1 MSGIWRCGRFGLSLD
16 APLVM
21 GILNVTPDSFS
32 DGGAHDDTPSA
43 IAHAESML
51 AQGAGI
57 IDVGGEST
65 RPGSDEVTPAEEE
78 RRVLPVVRELAAR
91 GVVVSVD
98 TRHVGVAESCVEA
111 GASIINDVSGF
122 RDPVMVSLA
131 ARCDAGLV
139 VMHMAGEPRNMQQ
152 SPHYDDVVAEVA
164 DYLERRCVELESAG
178 VARDRIVI
186 DPGIGFGKTLQHN
199 LALLRAGAHLS
210 AVGRPVLI
218 GASRKRM
225 IGEMTGEE
233 LPSNRLGGSVAVA
246 LCSARRG
253 AAVVR
258 VHDVA
263 ATVQALSVQS
273 AIDAG

>member
-1 MSGIWRCGRFGLSLD
+1 MTGVWRCGGFELPLD
-16 APLVM
+16 PPLVM

-32 DGGAHDDTPSA
+32 DGGTHADPESA
-43 IAHAESML
+43 LAHAESMI
-51 AQGAGI
+51 AEGARI

-78 RRVLPVVRELAAR
+78 ARVLPVVRELAKR

-98 TRHVGVAESCVEA
+98 TRHVRVAEACVEA

-122 RDPVMVSLA
+122 RDPEMVALA

-139 VMHMAGEPRNMQQ
+139 VMHMAGEPRSMQQ
-152 SPHYDDVVAEVA
+152 NPEYGDVVAEVA
-164 DYLERRCVELESAG
+164 GYLEGRCLELESAG
-178 VARDRIVI
+178 VARERIVV
-186 DPGIGFGKTLQHN
+186 DPGIGFGKTLDHN
-199 LALLRAGAHLS
+199 LALLRSGAALS
-210 AVGRPVLI
+210 PTGRPVLI

-225 IGEMTGEE
+225 IGEITGEE
-233 LPSNRLGGSVAVA
+233 RPANRLGGSVAVA

-273 AIDAG
+273 AIEVG

>member
-1 MSGIWRCGRFGLSLD
+1 MSRPWRCGRFELPLD
-16 APLVM
+16 PPLVM

-32 DGGAHDDTPSA
+32 DGGAHDDPRSA
-43 IAHAESML
+43 LAHAESML
-51 AQGAGI
+51 AQGARI

-78 RRVLPVVRELAAR
+78 ARVLPVVHELAAR

-98 TRHVGVAESCVEA
+98 TRHVRVAESCVEA

-122 RDPVMVSLA
+122 RDPEMAALA

-139 VMHMAGEPRNMQQ
+139 VMHMAGEPGNMQQ
-152 SPHYDDVVAEVA
+152 NPEYGDVVAEVA
-164 DYLERRCVELESAG
+164 DYLERRCVELEFAG
-178 VARDRIVI
+178 VAGERIVI
-186 DPGIGFGKTLQHN
+186 DPGIGFGKTLEHN
-199 LALLRAGAHLS
+199 LALLRSGAHLS
-210 AVGRPVLI
+210 GTGRPVLI

-225 IGEMTGEE
+225 IGEITGEE
-233 LPSNRLGGSVAVA
+233 HPANRLGGSVAVA

-253 AAVVR
+253 AAVLR

-263 ATVQALSVQS
+263 ATVQALAVQS